1 MRCRNWTAKRNHR
14 KEKMKMATYEINFPA
29 LSTATDRLE
38 DTISQLR
45 LQMQTLDDIKENI
58 LSDKAWYGPNKSKFK
73 QGFTEYQ
80 TALNE
85 LYKSAVDHYNKL
97 VQITNEYKK
106 AESNQ

>member
-1 MRCRNWTAKRNHR
+1 
-14 KEKMKMATYEINFPA
+14 MKIATYEINFPA

-38 DTISQLR
+38 DTNRQLR

-80 TALNE
+80 IALNE
-85 LYKSAVDHYNKL
+85 LYKSVVDHYNKL

>member
-1 MRCRNWTAKRNHR
+1 
-14 KEKMKMATYEINFPA
+14 MATFEINFPA
-29 LSTATDRLE
+29 LSTATDRVE
-38 DTISQLR
+38 DSISQLR

>member
-1 MRCRNWTAKRNHR
+1 
-14 KEKMKMATYEINFPA
+14 MKTATYEINFPA

-58 LSDKAWYGPNKSKFK
+58 LSDKAWYGPNKSKLK

-80 TALNE
+80 TAQHE

-97 VQITNEYKK
+97 VQITI
-106 AESNQ
+106 ESKEADAMQSDKT

>member
-1 MRCRNWTAKRNHR
+1 
-14 KEKMKMATYEINFPA
+14 
-29 LSTATDRLE
+29 
-38 DTISQLR
+38 
-45 LQMQTLDDIKENI
+45 MQTLDDIKENI

-73 QGFTEYQ
+73 QGSTEYQ

>member
-1 MRCRNWTAKRNHR
+1 
-14 KEKMKMATYEINFPA
+14 MATYEINFPA

-85 LYKSAVDHYNKL
+85 LHKSAVDHYNKL